1 MLNSNEGKKEHI
13 DIGENRYL
21 RLPVK
26 TRVIVEG
33 DSIPDLAVEYAGEYV
48 KKVTS
53 SLFRRSAL
61 PALRVGQ
68 YPWLILSQDH
78 WLSFK
83 AVLSTSHPMAS
94 DFQFQRP
101 WRWLCVRLV

>member
-26 TRVIVEG
+26 TRMIVEG

-48 KKVTS
+48 EKGDIVFISEKCV
-53 SLFRRSAL
+53 AC
-61 PALRVGQ
+61 AQVGQ

-78 WLSFK
+78 WLSF
-83 AVLSTSHPMAS
+83 
-94 DFQFQRP
+94 
-101 WRWLCVRLV
+101 